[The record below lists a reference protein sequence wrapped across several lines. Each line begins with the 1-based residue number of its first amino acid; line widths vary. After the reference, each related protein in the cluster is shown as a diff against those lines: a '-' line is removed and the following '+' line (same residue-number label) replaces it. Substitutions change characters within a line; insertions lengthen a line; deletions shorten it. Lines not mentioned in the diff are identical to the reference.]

1 MEAVINMSN
10 DKFILHEWEKE
21 KWDAFEK
28 NNELEDAKKEGIEKG
43 KSIGFEE
50 GKIIGIKEKEI
61 EIAKNLLNMKM
72 SIEDISKATSLT
84 IEEIEK
90 LKSTKEEI

>member
-1 MEAVINMSN
+1 MSN

-28 NNELEDAKKEGIEKG
+28 NNELEDAKKEG

-61 EIAKNLLNMKM
+61 EIAKKM
-72 SIEDISKATSLT
+72 LKKKMNIKDISEITSLT